1 MRLLQSLEVDLAKFF
16 GEEIPN
22 KVWSAY
28 QAGDRGALSRRILGL
43 YERGQ
48 LNSIS
53 DLFQSNLEFRS
64 AVIRFNDE
72 MRELLR
78 QADQADETEL
88 LKTVYM
94 TSDIGKLYAF
104 LAEVVGYRTTDAK
117 SA

>member
-1 MRLLQSLEVDLAKFF
+1 MLYVDFP
-16 GEEIPN
+16 EE
-22 KVWSAY
+22 KW
-28 QAGDRGALSRRILGL
+28 
-43 YERGQ
+43 
-48 LNSIS
+48 
-53 DLFQSNLEFRS
+53 
-64 AVIRFNDE
+64 
-72 MRELLR
+72 ELLR